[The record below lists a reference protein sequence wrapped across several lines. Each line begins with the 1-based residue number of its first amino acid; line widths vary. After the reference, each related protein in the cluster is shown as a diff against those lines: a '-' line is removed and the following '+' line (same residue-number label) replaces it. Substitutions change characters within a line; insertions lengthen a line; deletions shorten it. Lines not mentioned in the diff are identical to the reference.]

1 MAENFYY
8 LKMAEGW
15 LLIYFRILGPLFAEE
30 MLGIEFENS
39 LEFKLHMNARFYVRI
54 KTIHK
59 DVRSNCSMTIE
70 NDSVSFSEILVA
82 ATFFLDCVLW
92 DTISEFTQQDD
103 REKRAAKFLCVTTDM
118 KLLVKAFEASFCL
131 NCLPLVVLASKT
143 TRGQTDHLAKKEK
156 SFAFLSNDHTRT
168 SLWSP
173 FSSAVLLRKLIIYEG
188 ERGLQKTCS

>member
-1 MAENFYY
+1 MAGNFHY

-15 LLIYFRILGPLFAEE
+15 LLIDFRILGPLFAEE
-30 MLGIEFENS
+30 ILGIENENS
-39 LEFKLHMNARFYVRI
+39 LESKLHMNARFYRRIKTI

-118 KLLVKAFEASFCL
+118 KLLVNAFEASFCL
-131 NCLPLVVLASKT
+131 NCLPLVVLVSKT
-143 TRGQTDHLAKKEK
+143 TRG
-156 SFAFLSNDHTRT
+156 
-168 SLWSP
+168 
-173 FSSAVLLRKLIIYEG
+173 
-188 ERGLQKTCS
+188 